1 MSKTFR
7 VDFEGMN
14 EAIKRLE
21 DLGGD
26 MNKAAEKALQKT
38 YDYVT
43 PNVKKELSK
52 YSVRSGD
59 MVASFRKNEKVEW
72 IGFIAQIK
80 AGFDYDISS
89 HALYQMIT
97 GTPYMKPNKKLYN
110 ALYGAKTKKEIEK
123 IQKEVFVHEISK
135 VM

>member
-7 VDFEGMN
+7 LDFDGMN
-14 EAIKRLE
+14 EAIRRLE
-21 DLGGD
+21 NLGG
-26 MNKAAEKALQKT
+26 NVAEATEKALQET

-43 PNVKKELSK
+43 PNIKKELSK
-52 YSVRSGD
+52 YTVRSGD
-59 MVASFRKNEKVEW
+59 MVKSFRNNEKVKW
-72 IGFIAQIK
+72 FGFMAQIK

-89 HALYQMIT
+89 HALYHMIT

-110 ALYGAKTKKEIEK
+110 ALYGAKTKAEVKR
-123 IQKEVFVHEISK
+123 IQQEVFAREIGK